1 MNGSN
6 CTCSA
11 LEVLPLLADED
22 IVSTSSCLS
31 SLRRSQPK
39 FHHENDTHGSL
50 RNHRRLLIVDLQ
62 FAVSYVCETCPKPLK
77 IVRISFIYLPSSNH
91 YNLALISGPAI
102 CARCFFCFISP
113 CSKGVGPMIAEIFLP
128 KYSTSTTSPSWIPAG
143 K

>member
-77 IVRISFIYLPSSNH
+77 LFAFHSYIFAVIKSLQSGSNLRTRNLRPLLLLLHSS
-91 YNLALISGPAI
+91 LQQRCGPDD
-102 CARCFFCFISP
+102 R
-113 CSKGVGPMIAEIFLP
+113 
-128 KYSTSTTSPSWIPAG
+128 
-143 K
+143 